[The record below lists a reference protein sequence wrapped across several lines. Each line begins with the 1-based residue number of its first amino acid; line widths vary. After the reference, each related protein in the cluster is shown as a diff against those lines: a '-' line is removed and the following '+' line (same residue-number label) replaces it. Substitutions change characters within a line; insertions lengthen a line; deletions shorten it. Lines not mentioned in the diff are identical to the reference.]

1 MDASQRLSPGSLITP
16 IEPPHAVPDRLAGDG
31 AARHAVYTTPFC
43 RIEAAVASSRGPQ
56 HAENEDAAVD
66 LDGAGR
72 LFIVADGVGGGAL
85 AQTASRLLVAHLQA
99 ALENFAPSAERV
111 RQAMLEA
118 DRAIA
123 RVIAQRTELPG
134 AATVVLA
141 APLDRPATRW
151 LLGWVGDCRAYRL
164 SARGARPAE
173 LLTRDD
179 TFRALG
185 ETPPP
190 GSSPDD
196 PARMVGN
203 GATAG
208 ANVALLELAA
218 DEVLALC
225 SDGVHKYVAAADW
238 QRVAPEADG
247 LAHGCEALIAAARAG
262 GSVDDATVLLLQRT
276 GFAPQRRHWIARFG
290 GRGAG
295 AGDLE

>member
-1 MDASQRLSPGSLITP
+1 VDASQRLSPGSLITP
-16 IEPPHAVPDRLAGDG
+16 IEPPHRPPEGLAGDG

-56 HAENEDAAVD
+56 HADNEDAAID

-72 LFIVADGVGGGAL
+72 LFIVADGVGGGAM
-85 AQTASRLLVAHLQA
+85 AQTASRLLVAHLQD
-99 ALENFAPSAERV
+99 ALERSPPSAERV

-123 RVIAQRTELPG
+123 HAIAQRTDLPG

-141 APLDRPATRW
+141 APLDRQATRW

-164 SARGARPAE
+164 SARGDRPAD

-208 ANVALLELAA
+208 ANVALLELGA

-247 LAHGCEALIAAARAG
+247 LAHGCEALIAAARAD
-262 GSVDDATVLLLQRT
+262 GSVDDATVLLVRRS
-276 GFAPQRRHWIARFG
+276 GIAPQRRRWIARFG
-290 GRGAG
+290 GPDTDAG
-295 AGDLE
+295 GPE